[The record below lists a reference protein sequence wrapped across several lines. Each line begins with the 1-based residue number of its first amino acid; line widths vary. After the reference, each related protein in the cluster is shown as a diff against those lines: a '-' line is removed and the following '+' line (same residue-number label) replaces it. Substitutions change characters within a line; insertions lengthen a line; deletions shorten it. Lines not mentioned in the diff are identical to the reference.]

1 MMLFQVDPMATL
13 ETGGRDLARTQN
25 ALKQRK
31 NTLSWYPTQPPRPWR
46 GAVTRLLKLL
56 RVALLIAVLS
66 LDIYLSVKVIPL
78 LYRASFPHHTQ
89 ITNGQFMKIKFSPL
103 PDRMTVRV
111 LLVPQSEQRYDT
123 LGDWIWTGT
132 GLEIRLSREF
142 CERDPRYGA
151 LLLVH
156 EFVEAMLCRSTGIS
170 TRQVDAFDMRFVG
183 DGEPGDDPSAPYH
196 YQHQAAEAAERAL
209 AAELGVNWRRYMRS

>member
-1 MMLFQVDPMATL
+1 MRVQVDPMATL
-13 ETGGRDLARTQN
+13 EKSGRALSRTQDS
-25 ALKQRK
+25 LKQRK
-31 NTLSWYPTQPPRPWR
+31 SALCWIPAHRPERCGRPR
-46 GAVTRLLKLL
+46 TRLLKLL
-56 RVALLIAVLS
+56 RGVLLVAVLS
-66 LDIYLSVKVIPL
+66 MDIYLSVKAIPV
-78 LYRASFPHHTQ
+78 LYRLSFQHRSQASSGPL
-89 ITNGQFMKIKFSPL
+89 MKTKFGPL
-103 PDRMTVRV
+103 PDRITIRV

-123 LGDWIWTGT
+123 LGDWVWTGT

-170 TRQVDAFDMRFVG
+170 TLQVDAFDMRFGG

-209 AAELGVNWRRYMRS
+209 AAELGVNWRRYMGS